1 MKRKTLNKLLVILL
15 IGLIICGC
23 NKAKRKIEGEKE
35 FSQLVETIKENFK
48 VILDKEK
55 YIVRD
60 SETPQ
65 GRIISSP
72 FYEIVEKEPVKYKSK
87 YFVKEEGAK
96 VVITQQGE
104 ENFVLEYVPFFSDK
118 ESRVFIDI
126 MIKYG
131 FKPYVLNELIYDK
144 SKGND
149 FSEIERILGRY
160 DDKKIDVLI
169 IDGWW
174 CYPNYESAGI
184 MFVLDECMI
193 HDYKNGTAKFSYELG
208 AEYRYLVTN
217 NTEIGAGL
225 SYQNHGKLKKFTD
238 VEDNNLKVE
247 VSDTKLYD
255 SVPLYLTAKY
265 NFRNDSDIVPYVK
278 ADLGYSFNING
289 KNSSQYK
296 TYSKATGAVLDE
308 GKLKD
313 FKAENGVYYSV
324 GAGVVYKGFTTGLS
338 YQVNTA
344 KIEGTRYDGLKDK
357 GSANFRR
364 FTLSFGYQFG
374 L

>member
-65 GRIISSP
+65 GRIISRP
-72 FYEIVEKEPVKYKSK
+72 FYEIAEKKPVKYKSK
-87 YFVKEEGAK
+87 YFIKEEGAK

-149 FSEIERILGRY
+149 FEKIEQILDKYPGIVTFTQDEGWECGDLNKTNIRTSFMFVQDDKCIVSGDSKDNYKYSMEKIKEYGKRFEEYFSKERNLKDINWDEFMKYNNITPIIQLYVVGRKEITKKQAQRIL
-160 DDKKIDVLI
+160 
-169 IDGWW
+169 
-174 CYPNYESAGI
+174 
-184 MFVLDECMI
+184 DEI
-193 HDYKNGTAKFSYELG
+193 SPY
-208 AEYRYLVTN
+208 
-217 NTEIGAGL
+217 
-225 SYQNHGKLKKFTD
+225 
-238 VEDNNLKVE
+238 
-247 VSDTKLYD
+247 
-255 SVPLYLTAKY
+255 Y
-265 NFRNDSDIVPYVK
+265 NK
-278 ADLGYSFNING
+278 
-289 KNSSQYK
+289 K
-296 TYSKATGAVLDE
+296 TYIITIDAED
-308 GKLKD
+308 
-313 FKAENGVYYSV
+313 ENGNLIFVW
-324 GAGVVYKGFTTGLS
+324 
-338 YQVNTA
+338 
-344 KIEGTRYDGLKDK
+344 
-357 GSANFRR
+357 
-364 FTLSFGYQFG
+364 
-374 L
+374 

>member
-1 MKRKTLNKLLVILL
+1 MKKHILTLLGLLALSTASFAENNIIEFK
-15 IGLIICGC
+15 IGLSPVS
-23 NKAKRKIEGEKE
+23 K
-35 FSQLVETIKENFK
+35 FDV
-48 VILDKEK
+48 
-55 YIVRD
+55 
-60 SETPQ
+60 TP
-65 GRIISSP
+65 
-72 FYEIVEKEPVKYKSK
+72 SK
-87 YFVKEEGAK
+87 K
-96 VVITQQGE
+96 
-104 ENFVLEYVPFFSDK
+104 
-118 ESRVFIDI
+118 
-126 MIKYG
+126 
-131 FKPYVLNELIYDK
+131 
-144 SKGND
+144 
-149 FSEIERILGRY
+149 
-160 DDKKIDVLI
+160 
-169 IDGWW
+169 
-174 CYPNYESAGI
+174 
-184 MFVLDECMI
+184 
-193 HDYKNGTAKFSYELG
+193 AKFSYELG

-357 GSANFRR
+357 GSANFRI
-364 FTLSFGYQFG
+364 FTLSFGYQLG

>member
-65 GRIISSP
+65 GRIISRP
-72 FYEIVEKEPVKYKSK
+72 FYEIAEKKPVKYKSK
-87 YFVKEEGAK
+87 YFIKEEGAK

-144 SKGND
+144 AKGND
-149 FSEIERILGRY
+149 FSEIERILGKY
-160 DDKKIDVLI
+160 EDKKIEASVVDR
-169 IDGWW
+169 WQ
-174 CYPNYESAGI
+174 CYPNYESASI

-193 HDYKNGTAKFSYELG
+193 HDYKNGTAKFSYEKILKYG
-208 AEYRYLVTN
+208 SRLKEYFSKMRKFE
-217 NTEIGAGL
+217 EINW
-225 SYQNHGKLKKFTD
+225 YEFM
-238 VEDNNLKVE
+238 
-247 VSDTKLYD
+247 
-255 SVPLYLTAKY
+255 KY
-265 NFRNDSDIVPYVK
+265 NSIHPVIYINIKDISKEELEKVRNEVKKYYNSDEVTIS
-278 ADLGYSFNING
+278 L
-289 KNSSQYK
+289 
-296 TYSKATGAVLDE
+296 
-308 GKLKD
+308 
-313 FKAENGVYYSV
+313 
-324 GAGVVYKGFTTGLS
+324 
-338 YQVNTA
+338 
-344 KIEGTRYDGLKDK
+344 
-357 GSANFRR
+357 
-364 FTLSFGYQFG
+364 
-374 L
+374 

>member
-65 GRIISSP
+65 GRIISRP
-72 FYEIVEKEPVKYKSK
+72 FYEIAEKKPVKYKSK
-87 YFVKEEGAK
+87 YFIKEEGAK

-144 SKGND
+144 AKGND
-149 FSEIERILGRY
+149 FSEIERILGKY
-160 DDKKIDVLI
+160 EDKKIEASVVDR
-169 IDGWW
+169 WQ
-174 CYPNYESAGI
+174 CYPNYESASI

-193 HDYKNGTAKFSYELG
+193 HDYKNGTAKFSYEKILKYG
-208 AEYRYLVTN
+208 SRLKEYFSKMRKFE
-217 NTEIGAGL
+217 EINW
-225 SYQNHGKLKKFTD
+225 YEFM
-238 VEDNNLKVE
+238 
-247 VSDTKLYD
+247 
-255 SVPLYLTAKY
+255 KY
-265 NFRNDSDIVPYVK
+265 NSIHPVIYINIKDISKEELEKVQNEIKKY
-278 ADLGYSFNING
+278 Y
-289 KNSSQYK
+289 NS
-296 TYSKATGAVLDE
+296 
-308 GKLKD
+308 
-313 FKAENGVYYSV
+313 ENLT
-324 GAGVVYKGFTTGLS
+324 FLLS
-338 YQVNTA
+338 
-344 KIEGTRYDGLKDK
+344 R
-357 GSANFRR
+357 
-364 FTLSFGYQFG
+364 
-374 L
+374 

>member
-149 FSEIERILGRY
+149 FSEIERILGKY
-160 DDKKIDVLI
+160 EDKKIEASVVDR
-169 IDGWW
+169 WQ
-174 CYPNYESAGI
+174 CYPNYESASI

-193 HDYKNGTAKFSYELG
+193 HDYKNGTAKFSYEKILKYG
-208 AEYRYLVTN
+208 SRLKEYFSKMRKFE
-217 NTEIGAGL
+217 EINW
-225 SYQNHGKLKKFTD
+225 YEFM
-238 VEDNNLKVE
+238 
-247 VSDTKLYD
+247 
-255 SVPLYLTAKY
+255 KY
-265 NFRNDSDIVPYVK
+265 NSIHPVIYINIKDISKEELEKVRNEVKKYIV
-278 ADLGYSFNING
+278 
-289 KNSSQYK
+289 
-296 TYSKATGAVLDE
+296 
-308 GKLKD
+308 D
-313 FKAENGVYYSV
+313 FKYNSII
-324 GAGVVYKGFTTGLS
+324 L
-338 YQVNTA
+338 
-344 KIEGTRYDGLKDK
+344 
-357 GSANFRR
+357 
-364 FTLSFGYQFG
+364 
-374 L
+374 

>member
-65 GRIISSP
+65 GRIISRP
-72 FYEIVEKEPVKYKSK
+72 FYEIAEKKPVKYKSK
-87 YFVKEEGAK
+87 YFIKEEGAK

-144 SKGND
+144 AKGND

-193 HDYKNGTAKFSYELG
+193 HDYKNGTAKFSYEKILKYG
-208 AEYRYLVTN
+208 SRLKEYFSKMRKFE
-217 NTEIGAGL
+217 EINW
-225 SYQNHGKLKKFTD
+225 YEFM
-238 VEDNNLKVE
+238 
-247 VSDTKLYD
+247 
-255 SVPLYLTAKY
+255 KY
-265 NFRNDSDIVPYVK
+265 NSIHPVIYINIKDISKEELEKVRNEVKKYYNSDEVTIS
-278 ADLGYSFNING
+278 L
-289 KNSSQYK
+289 
-296 TYSKATGAVLDE
+296 
-308 GKLKD
+308 
-313 FKAENGVYYSV
+313 
-324 GAGVVYKGFTTGLS
+324 
-338 YQVNTA
+338 
-344 KIEGTRYDGLKDK
+344 
-357 GSANFRR
+357 
-364 FTLSFGYQFG
+364 
-374 L
+374 